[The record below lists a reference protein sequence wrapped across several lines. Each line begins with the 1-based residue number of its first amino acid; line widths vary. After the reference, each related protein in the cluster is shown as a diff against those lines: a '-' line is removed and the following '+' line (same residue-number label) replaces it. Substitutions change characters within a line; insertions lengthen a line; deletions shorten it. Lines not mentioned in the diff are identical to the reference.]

1 MKYLIRG
8 SYTPEGLR
16 GLLKEGGSGRREH
29 FALMVKTLGGTVEAF
44 YYTLGDDDLVAI
56 VDLPTKT
63 DVVTLTMAISAGGA
77 FVAKTTVLI
86 TPEEIDAAVKKDIG
100 YRPPGA

>member
-1 MKYLIRG
+1 MKYLVRG

-29 FALMVKTLGGTVEAF
+29 FTQMVKTLGGSVEAF

-56 VDLPTKT
+56 VDLPLAT
-63 DVVTLTMAISAGGA
+63 DVVALTMRISAGGA
-77 FVAKTTVLI
+77 FIAKTTVLVA
-86 TPEEIDAAVKKDIG
+86 PEEIDAAVKKDIG

>member
-8 SYTPEGLR
+8 SYTPEGLK

-29 FALMVKTLGGTVEAF
+29 FANNVKTLGGSVDAF
-44 YYTLGDDDLVAI
+44 YYALGDDDLVAI
-56 VDLPTKT
+56 VDLPTET
-63 DVVTLTMAISAGGA
+63 DVVTLTMGISAGGA
-77 FVAKTTVLI
+77 FIAKTTVLVA
-86 TPEEIDAAVKKDIG
+86 PEAIDAAVKKDIG